1 MKKHILGLLF
11 LSVTGTCLTSCGD
24 DFLDTKNYSGVDVDN
39 GLTDAS
45 SVSNAVNGEYDW
57 FYHYY
62 FAGDFATMIG
72 DNSYRLVILEWF
84 YKSYG
89 CHLFLYDDR

>member
-39 GLTDAS
+39 G
-45 SVSNAVNGEYDW
+45 E
-57 FYHYY
+57 
-62 FAGDFATMIG
+62 
-72 DNSYRLVILEWF
+72 RQVIP
-84 YKSYG
+84 
-89 CHLFLYDDR
+89 CLF

>member
-45 SVSNAVNGEYDW
+45 SVSNAVMVS
-57 FYHYY
+57 
-62 FAGDFATMIG
+62 TIG
-72 DNSYRLVILEWF
+72 FITIILQET
-84 YKSYG
+84 
-89 CHLFLYDDR
+89 LQR

>member
-11 LSVTGTCLTSCGD
+11 LSVAGTCLTSCGD

-45 SVSNAVNGEYDW
+45 SVSNAVNGEYDCF
-57 FYHYY
+57 FYLLKYLVVTIICRT
-62 FAGDFATMIG
+62 FAS
-72 DNSYRLVILEWF
+72 DNS
-84 YKSYG
+84 
-89 CHLFLYDDR
+89 